1 MQIMKYRILYI
12 LLLISVSGF
21 AQRIEKICGEYIYY
35 PPENV
40 TREQARQTALERA
53 KIEALA
59 KKFGTTVTQQV
70 ASVVKN
76 INEKSDISIIS
87 LGGSEVKGEWLET
100 IGEPKYKEF
109 FEQDMWVVQ
118 CSVCGKAREIV
129 GAGVEFT
136 AKIMNKVDSKHPTEF
151 FHDGDDIFL
160 NFRTP
165 VDGHLAVYLIDDSQ
179 TAFCLLPYSGDP
191 QGKTPV
197 KAGKDYIFFSQKHV
211 SPEES
216 RFVTEYILTAN
227 KQVEQNFLYIIF
239 SPNEF
244 TKANDAFTGEV
255 LMPRELSFTDFQQW
269 LAKNR
274 QKDKDMKVET
284 KVLIIRK

>member
-1 MQIMKYRILYI
+1 MRYGILYI
-12 LLLISVSGF
+12 LLLVGIGSF
-21 AQRIEKICGEYIYY
+21 AQRIEKVCGEYTYHA
-35 PPENV
+35 PENV
-40 TREQARQTALERA
+40 SLEQARQTALERA
-53 KIEALA
+53 KTGALA
-59 KKFGTTVTQQV
+59 EKFGTTVTQQNTT
-70 ASVVKN
+70 VVKN
-76 INEKSDISIIS
+76 ENEKSDISFLS
-87 LGGSEVKGEWLET
+87 LGGSEVKGEWIET
-100 IGEPKYKEF
+100 IGKTEYDVF
-109 FEQDMWVVQ
+109 YEQGMLVVK

-129 GAGVEFT
+129 GAGVDFT
-136 AKIMNKVDSKHPTEF
+136 AKIMNSVKSKYTTNNF
-151 FHDGDDIFL
+151 YDGEDIFL
-160 NFRTP
+160 AFRSP
-165 VDGHLAVYLIDDSQ
+165 VDGYLAVYLIDESK

-211 SPEES
+211 TPEES
-216 RFVTEYILTAN
+216 RFVTEYILTAD

>member
-1 MQIMKYRILYI
+1 LVGIG
-12 LLLISVSGF
+12 SF
-21 AQRIEKICGEYIYY
+21 AQRIEKVCGEYTYHA
-35 PPENV
+35 PENV
-40 TREQARQTALERA
+40 SLEQARQTALERA
-53 KIEALA
+53 KTGALA
-59 KKFGTTVTQQV
+59 EKFGTTVTQQNTT
-70 ASVVKN
+70 VVKN
-76 INEKSDISIIS
+76 ENEKSDISFLS
-87 LGGSEVKGEWLET
+87 LGGSEVKGEWIET
-100 IGEPKYKEF
+100 IGKTEYDVF
-109 FEQDMWVVQ
+109 YEQGMLVVK

-129 GAGVEFT
+129 GAGVDFT
-136 AKIMNKVDSKHPTEF
+136 AKIMNSVKSKYTTNNF
-151 FHDGDDIFL
+151 YDGEDIFL
-160 NFRTP
+160 AFRSP
-165 VDGHLAVYLIDDSQ
+165 VDGYLAVYLIDESK

-211 SPEES
+211 TPEES
-216 RFVTEYILTAN
+216 RFVTEYILTAD